1 MTESRVIS
9 PQGKIGARPTGDGAG
24 AAAPPEAP
32 EPKKRRRLPSLIIGV
47 AVLAA
52 AAAAYWM
59 LLGPGAASADGE
71 EAGEEAPVEE
81 EVELG
86 AVQVVDS
93 VSVNLAGGHYLRLG
107 LGLQLSADAGGHGEL
122 DVAKAL
128 DSAIALYSG
137 REVAE
142 LADVQAR
149 EDLKNELAS
158 TLEDLYH
165 GEVVGVYYTDFVTQ

>member
-9 PQGKIGARPTGDGAG
+9 PQGKIGARPTGEGEKPP
-24 AAAPPEAP
+24 AAEEPAP
-32 EPKKRRRLPSLIIGV
+32 KRSRRLPSLLIGV
-47 AVLAA
+47 AILAA
-52 AAAAYWM
+52 AAVAYWM
-59 LLGPGAASADGE
+59 LLGPGAAATED
-71 EAGEEAPVEE
+71 EAAEGGHVAE

-107 LGLQLSADAGGHGEL
+107 LGLQLSAEAGGHGEL

-128 DSAIALYSG
+128 DAAIALYSG
-137 REVAE
+137 REVSE
-142 LADVQAR
+142 LADAQAR
-149 EDLKNELAS
+149 EDLKHELS
-158 TLEDLYH
+158 TTLDELYH